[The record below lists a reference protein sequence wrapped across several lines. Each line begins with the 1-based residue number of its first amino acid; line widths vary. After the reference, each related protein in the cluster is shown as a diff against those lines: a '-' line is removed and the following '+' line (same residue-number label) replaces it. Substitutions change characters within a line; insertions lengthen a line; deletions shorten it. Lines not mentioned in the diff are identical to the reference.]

1 MEKDVHVVNPLVLDD
16 LYAAFEAADNIVL
29 KKYIEKLS
37 DTPCIEMPE
46 DLKSIEIGE
55 NVSLYRVVRV
65 VYDKDENTQD
75 KLTTVYSTIFSLA
88 NYGLLM
94 LVNGHKDCV
103 EVYVGVV
110 SRNMVT
116 QTDENGNFRLYAVEK
131 DLVNSGKVL
140 KNAFLG
146 NFP

>member
-88 NYGLLM
+88 NYG
-94 LVNGHKDCV
+94 
-103 EVYVGVV
+103 
-110 SRNMVT
+110 
-116 QTDENGNFRLYAVEK
+116 
-131 DLVNSGKVL
+131 
-140 KNAFLG
+140 
-146 NFP
+146 